1 MSAPRDNL
9 ALLRRIA
16 RGADTAADR
25 AALAERVRAYLDSA
39 AEGVSLDAAFGL
51 SRPVGGLPWWR
62 VQALASRDA
71 ALRTL
76 AERFYGD
83 LPVSRQAVAIRSALV
98 RYGDSAWR
106 LDGREAEPPRRYVG
120 SEREILFDVMR
131 ACPEVP
137 SARQIRR
144 ILTPCA
150 LAIQSGF

>member
-1 MSAPRDNL
+1 MVQPPTMARPRGSPI
-9 ALLRRIA
+9 R
-16 RGADTAADR
+16 
-25 AALAERVRAYLDSA
+25 SC
-39 AEGVSLDAAFGL
+39 
-51 SRPVGGLPWWR
+51 
-62 VQALASRDA
+62 SRDA

-83 LPVSRQAVAIRSALV
+83 LPVSRQAIAIRSALV

-106 LDGREAEPPRRYVG
+106 LDGREAEPPGRYVG